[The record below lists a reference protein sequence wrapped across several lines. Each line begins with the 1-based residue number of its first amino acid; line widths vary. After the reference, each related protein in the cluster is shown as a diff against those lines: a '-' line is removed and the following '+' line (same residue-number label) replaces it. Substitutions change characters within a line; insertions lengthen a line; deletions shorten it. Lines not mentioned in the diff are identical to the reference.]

1 MHSHSHLELSMATH
15 KSAEK
20 RARQTIVRNQRNRQV
35 MSTMKTAIRK
45 LRDAIE
51 NKQLDQLDTLFRE
64 TQAVIAVTRRKG
76 VIHANNMARRIS
88 RLSAQVKK
96 AKGTAK

>member
-1 MHSHSHLELSMATH
+1 MATH

-35 MSTMKTAIRK
+35 LSTMKTAIRK

-51 NKQLDQLDTLFRE
+51 AKQLDKLDALLCE
-64 TQAVIAVTRRKG
+64 TQSVIAVTRRKG

-96 AKGTAK
+96 AKGTV

>member
-1 MHSHSHLELSMATH
+1 MATH

-35 MSTMKTAIRK
+35 MSTMKTTIRK

-51 NKQLDQLDTLFRE
+51 SKQLDKLDELFRE
-64 TQAVIAVTRRKG
+64 TQSVIAVTRRKG

-96 AKGTAK
+96 AKGVAK

>member
-1 MHSHSHLELSMATH
+1 MATH

>member
-1 MHSHSHLELSMATH
+1 MATH

-20 RARQTIVRNQRNRQV
+20 RARQTLVRNQRNRQA
-35 MSTMKTAIRK
+35 MSAMKTAIRK
-45 LRDAIE
+45 LREAIE
-51 NKQLDQLDTLFRE
+51 NKQLDALDALFRE
-64 TQAVIAVTRRKG
+64 TQSVIAVTRRKG

-96 AKGTAK
+96 AKGTQPTK

>member
-1 MHSHSHLELSMATH
+1 MATH
-15 KSAEK
+15 KSSEK

-35 MSTMKTAIRK
+35 MSTMKTSIRK

-51 NKQLDQLDTLFRE
+51 AKQVDKLDALFRE
-64 TQAVIAVTRRKG
+64 TQSVIAVTRRKG

-88 RLSAQVKK
+88 RLSALVKK
-96 AKGTAK
+96 AKGQA

>member
-1 MHSHSHLELSMATH
+1 MATH

-20 RARQTIVRNQRNRQV
+20 RARQTIVRNARNRQV
-35 MSTMKTAIRK
+35 MSTMKTSIRK

-51 NKQLDQLDTLFRE
+51 TKQIDKLDALFRE
-64 TQAVIAVTRRKG
+64 TQSVIAVTRRKG

-88 RLSAQVKK
+88 RLSAQIKK
-96 AKGTAK
+96 AKGQA

>member
-1 MHSHSHLELSMATH
+1 MATH

-20 RARQTIVRNQRNRQV
+20 RARQTIVRNERNRQV

-51 NKQLDQLDTLFRE
+51 NKKVDQLDSLFRDA
-64 TQAVIAVTRRKG
+64 QSVIAVTRRKG

-96 AKGTAK
+96 AKGVTTK

>member
-1 MHSHSHLELSMATH
+1 MATH

-20 RARQTIVRNQRNRQV
+20 RARQTIVRNARNRQAL
-35 MSTMKTAIRK
+35 STMKTAIRK
-45 LRDAIE
+45 LREAIE
-51 NKQLDQLDTLFRE
+51 AKQFDKLDTLFRE
-64 TQAVIAVTRRKG
+64 TQSVIAVTRRKG

-96 AKGTAK
+96 AKGETK

>member
-1 MHSHSHLELSMATH
+1 MATH

-35 MSTMKTAIRK
+35 LSTMKTAIRK
-45 LRDAIE
+45 LREAIE
-51 NKQLDQLDTLFRE
+51 AKQLDKLDALLRE
-64 TQAVIAVTRRKG
+64 TQSVIAVTRRKG
-76 VIHANNMARRIS
+76 VIHVNNMARRIS

-96 AKGTAK
+96 AKDVV

>member
-1 MHSHSHLELSMATH
+1 MATH

-20 RARQTIVRNQRNRQV
+20 RARQTIVRNERNRRV

-51 NKQLDQLDTLFRE
+51 QKQVDKLDALLRE
-64 TQAVIAVTRRKG
+64 TQSVIAVTRRKG
-76 VIHANNMARRIS
+76 VIHTNNMARRIS
-88 RLSAQVKK
+88 RLTAQVKK
-96 AKGTAK
+96 AKGVTK

>member
-1 MHSHSHLELSMATH
+1 MATH

-45 LRDAIE
+45 LKEAID
-51 NKQLDQLDTLFRE
+51 NKQLDQLDNLFRE
-64 TQAVIAVTRRKG
+64 TQSVIAVTRRKG

-96 AKGTAK
+96 AKGLTK

>member
-1 MHSHSHLELSMATH
+1 MATH

-35 MSTMKTAIRK
+35 LSTMKTAIRK

-51 NKQLDQLDTLFRE
+51 AKQLDKLDALFCE
-64 TQAVIAVTRRKG
+64 TQSVIAVTRRKG
-76 VIHANNMARRIS
+76 VIHANNMARSIS

-96 AKGTAK
+96 AKGAV

>member
-1 MHSHSHLELSMATH
+1 MATH

-35 MSTMKTAIRK
+35 LSTMKTAIRK

-51 NKQLDQLDTLFRE
+51 AKQLDKLDALLCE
-64 TQAVIAVTRRKG
+64 TQSVIAVTRRKG
-76 VIHANNMARRIS
+76 VIHVNNMARRIS

-96 AKGTAK
+96 AKGAV